1 MNFKTN
7 LTLAAALMVSPAIK
21 AQQTLQPQTP
31 PQTAQKIEA
40 PCDPKQ
46 LAEIQKREQ
55 ARGRR
60 ILGGLLNRVN
70 KEAQKKTGGAA
81 PALTPDDL
89 TKQVQ
94 TPCKAPAVVT
104 PPPNPKQ

>member
-1 MNFKTN
+1 MTKATKIA
-7 LTLAAALMVSPAIK
+7 LGAALGISMISQ
-21 AQQTLQPQTP
+21 AQQTTQPQ
-31 PQTAQKIEA
+31 PQAPQKIEA

-55 ARGRR
+55 VRGRR
-60 ILGGLLNRVN
+60 LLGGLLNRVN

-81 PALTPDDL
+81 PVGTPDDL

-94 TPCKAPAVVT
+94 TTCKAPAVVT

>member
-1 MNFKTN
+1 MI
-7 LTLAAALMVSPAIK
+7 SH
-21 AQQTLQPQTP
+21 AQQTPQPPPQTP
-31 PQTAQKIEA
+31 QKIEA

-55 ARGRR
+55 ACGRR
-60 ILGGLLNRVN
+60 FLGGLINRVN
-70 KEAQKKTGGAA
+70 KEAQKKTGGTA

>member
-1 MNFKTN
+1 MTSKKA
-7 LTLAAALMVSPAIK
+7 LALAAGLAISPICL
-21 AQQTLQPQTP
+21 AQQTPQPPPP
-31 PQTAQKIEA
+31 PQKIDV

-46 LAEIQKREQ
+46 FAETQKREQ

-60 ILGGLLNRVN
+60 LLGGLLNRVN
-70 KEAQKKTGGAA
+70 KEANKKTEGAA
-81 PALTPDDL
+81 PVLTPDDL

-104 PPPNPKQ
+104 PPLNQK

>member
-1 MNFKTN
+1 MKTTATKIA
-7 LTLAAALMVSPAIK
+7 LGAALGLSMISH
-21 AQQTLQPQTP
+21 AQQNVQPQ
-31 PQTAQKIEA
+31 PQAPQKIEA
-40 PCDPKQ
+40 PCAPKQ

-60 ILGGLLNRVN
+60 LLGGLLNRVN

-81 PALTPDDL
+81 PAVTPDDL

-94 TPCKAPAVVT
+94 TPCKAPAAVT